1 MTQRVRIQNFTIT
14 QDGYG
19 SGEEQTL
26 ERPFGNI
33 DVMRLMGWAL
43 DTASHPYHGKGIGGR
58 GLDDFFIRDF
68 DNNIGAEI
76 MGRNKFGPVRGAWE
90 NEGWKGW

>member
-43 DTASHPYHGKGIGGR
+43 DTTSHPYHGKGIGGR
-58 GLDDFFIRDF
+58 GLDDFVIRDF

-76 MGRNKFGPVRGAWE
+76 MGRN
-90 NEGWKGW
+90 